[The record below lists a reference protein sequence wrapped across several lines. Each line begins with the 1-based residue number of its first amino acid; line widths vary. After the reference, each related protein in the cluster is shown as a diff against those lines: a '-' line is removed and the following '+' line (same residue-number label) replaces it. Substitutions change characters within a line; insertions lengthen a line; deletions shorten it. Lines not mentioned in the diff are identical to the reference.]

1 MTEQTQ
7 NTNRPQDQRAL
18 VAKQKMDS
26 LKALLTGQKFLAELQ
41 AVVPVHMKPE
51 KLVKIALV
59 AASRNPLL
67 LQCSQASILKS
78 LMIAGQLGLEP
89 DGTLGSAY
97 LVPYRNRKTGQYEA
111 QLIPGYRGL
120 IDLARRSGQIR
131 NISARV
137 VYERDK
143 FEVHFGTEDR
153 IIHEPSWEEDP
164 GKLKAVYAVAWFK
177 DGSFQAEFM
186 TRAQVDAIRARSMA
200 SGSGPWASDYDEMA
214 RKTVVRRLC
223 KYLPL
228 SPELAAAVA
237 LDNLAES
244 GGDQKAVIDAIGIS
258 FEGIDP
264 DPEALEQDGG
274 VFEADQEVKEAA
286 PKTQAANMVE
296 KVRAQVAAKSN
307 GEARVEAN
315 GEAKPEG
322 TQTGSIL

>member
-1 MTEQTQ
+1 MAEQTQ
-7 NTNRPQDQRAL
+7 NTNRPQDQRTL

-26 LKALLTGQKFLAELQ
+26 LKSLLTGQKFLTELQ
-41 AVVPVHMKPE
+41 AVIPAHMKPE
-51 KLVKIALV
+51 KIAKIALV
-59 AASRNPLL
+59 AASRSPLL

-78 LMIAGQLGLEP
+78 LMVAGQLGLEP

-97 LVPYRNRKTGQYEA
+97 LVPYRNGKTGQYEA

-131 NISARV
+131 NLSARV
-137 VYERDK
+137 VHEKDK
-143 FEVHFGTEDR
+143 FEVRFGTEDR
-153 IIHEPSWEEDP
+153 IVHEPSWEEDP

-186 TRAQVDAIRARSMA
+186 TRAQVDAVRKRSMA
-200 SGSGPWASDYDEMA
+200 SSSGPWASDYDEMA

-228 SPELAAAVA
+228 SPELAAAVE

-244 GGDQKAVIDAIGIS
+244 GGNQKAVIDAIDIS
-258 FEGIDP
+258 FEGVEP
-264 DPEALEQDGG
+264 DQEAMEQEGG
-274 VFEADQEVKEAA
+274 VLEAGQEVKEAT
-286 PKTQAANMVE
+286 PKTQAENMAE
-296 KVRAQVAAKSN
+296 KVKAQAAAKSN
-307 GEARVEAN
+307 GEAKAEAN

-322 TQTGSIL
+322 TQTSIL

>member
-1 MTEQTQ
+1 MAE
-7 NTNRPQDQRAL
+7 NTNRPQDQKAIAARH
-18 VAKQKMDS
+18 KMDS
-26 LKALLTGQKFLAELQ
+26 LKSLLTSPKFLAELQ
-41 AVVPVHMKPE
+41 AVIPAHMKPE

-78 LMIAGQLGLEP
+78 LMVAGQLGLEP

-97 LVPYRNRKTGQYEA
+97 LVPYMNRKTGQYEA

-137 VYERDK
+137 VYEKDK

-153 IIHEPSWEEDP
+153 IIHEPSWEENP

-228 SPELAAAVA
+228 SPELAAAVE

-244 GGDQKAVIDAIGIS
+244 GGDQKAVIDAIDIS
-258 FEGIDP
+258 FEGLEP

-274 VFEADQEVKEAA
+274 VLEAGQEAA
-286 PKTQAANMVE
+286 PKTQAASMAE

-307 GEARVEAN
+307 GEPKA
-315 GEAKPEG
+315 EG
-322 TQTGSIL
+322 TQASIL